1 MRFSGENENAFE
13 NEKAHVYTHFPT
25 ESHSQKKR
33 EILRIKARFSLAV
46 YIYGILWRNVSF
58 TGLKSILISSR
69 KSHLRPFIL
78 KNLRALLCT
87 SWITVYKKRAAGVAA
102 LFDEM
107 EAYARPA
114 GACGLASVYTSTS
127 RAVAVSSLLASTRIP
142 LCGNGATGERR
153 TNCNTRSPRRFRS
166 YRNRG
171 LPCGNQ
177 SEPSESRRQA
187 RYGSF
192 QVHPA

>member
-1 MRFSGENENAFE
+1 M
-13 NEKAHVYTHFPT
+13 
-25 ESHSQKKR
+25 
-33 EILRIKARFSLAV
+33 

-69 KSHLRPFIL
+69 KSHLHPFIL
-78 KNLRALLCT
+78 KNSRALLCT
-87 SWITVYKKRAAGVAA
+87 SWITVYKKRAAVVAA

-127 RAVAVSSLLASTRIP
+127 RAVAVPSLLTSTASHLREMGTHRLRASVP
-142 LCGNGATGERR
+142 TYADTPPVTDEHH

-166 YRNRG
+166 CRNRG

-177 SEPSESRRQA
+177 SEPSALRKQALSDSQSPYQPKSAPWRVPWQSRCW
-187 RYGSF
+187 
-192 QVHPA
+192 

>member
-1 MRFSGENENAFE
+1 MKDVTCNE
-13 NEKAHVYTHFPT
+13 
-25 ESHSQKKR
+25 SQKKR

-46 YIYGILWRNVSF
+46 YIYGILWRNVSLP
-58 TGLKSILISSR
+58 GLKSILISSR
-69 KSHLRPFIL
+69 KSHLHPFIL
-78 KNLRALLCT
+78 KNSRALLCT
-87 SWITVYKKRAAGVAA
+87 SWINGYKKRAAVVAA

-127 RAVAVSSLLASTRIP
+127 RAVAVPSLLTGTRIP
-142 LCGNGATGERR
+142 LRGNGATDEHR

-166 YRNRG
+166 CRNRG

-177 SEPSESRRQA
+177 SEPSGSRR
-187 RYGSF
+187 
-192 QVHPA
+192 